1 MTYTPMQLARKLRS
15 PHNEVAVQAVV
26 ELQTQGWL
34 SGELL
39 ERAHLR
45 FVHLQQADLHGA
57 NMRDANLSMADLRW
71 ADLSGANL
79 TGARLNRANLR
90 GADLSETNLQGA
102 LMTRA
107 NLQGAR
113 NLTDAQL
120 AQASR
125 LRGATLPDGSYYD
138 GRYNLPGDARDAS
151 LLGVDT
157 TDPADAAAFYGVL
170 PEEYQRGQEW
180 TYEYLERVW
189 GEAEAAEGQADLTF
203 VLASLAKARA
213 QGKPSATDHPSV

>member
-1 MTYTPMQLARKLRS
+1 MTYTQMQLARKLRS

-26 ELQTQGWL
+26 ELQTRGWL
-34 SGELL
+34 SGTLL

-45 FVHLQQADLHGA
+45 FVHLQRADLHRA
-57 NMRDANLSMADLRW
+57 NMRGANLSMADLRW
-71 ADLSGANL
+71 ADLSEANL
-79 TGARLNRANLR
+79 AGARLNRANLR
-90 GADLSETNLQGA
+90 GANLSETNLQGA

-125 LRGATLPDGSYYD
+125 LRGATLPSGNRYD

-151 LLGVDT
+151 LLSVDT

-180 TYEYLERVW
+180 AYEYLERVW
-189 GEAEAAEGQADLTF
+189 GEAEDVESQADLMF
-203 VLASLAKARA
+203 VLASLAKTQA
-213 QGKPSATDHPSV
+213 QGKSSATDHPSA